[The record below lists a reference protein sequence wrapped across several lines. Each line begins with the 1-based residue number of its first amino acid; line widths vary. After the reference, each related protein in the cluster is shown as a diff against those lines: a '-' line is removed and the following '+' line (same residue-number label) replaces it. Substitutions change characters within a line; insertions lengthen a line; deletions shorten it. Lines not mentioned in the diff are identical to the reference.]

1 MSEANLTPAELATEL
16 GVSTKT
22 LMNWRWQGV
31 GPRYVKLTPGRSG
44 RIRYRRRDVNAWLAA
59 SETGAGAA
67 A

>member
-1 MSEANLTPAELATEL
+1 MSEATLTPAELAAEL

-22 LMNWRWQGV
+22 LMNWRWQGT

-44 RIRYRRRDVNAWLAA
+44 RIRYRRRDVNAWLVSCA
-59 SETGAGAA
+59 AGAA